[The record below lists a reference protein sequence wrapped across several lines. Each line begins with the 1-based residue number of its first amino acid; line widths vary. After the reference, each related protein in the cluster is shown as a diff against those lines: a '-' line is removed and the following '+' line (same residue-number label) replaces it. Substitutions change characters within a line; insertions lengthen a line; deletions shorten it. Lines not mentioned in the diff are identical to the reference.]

1 MTKSEF
7 ATFAMAL
14 KTYYPRENLLPNDQA
29 MTLWFTQLQDI
40 PYKVAEAGLQKW
52 VATNK
57 WSPSIAEIREMST
70 SIVMGDLPD
79 WGEAWNEVQKAI
91 RHFGWYR
98 SEEAKESLS
107 PLTRKVVE
115 RMGFTNL
122 CMSEN
127 PQAERANFRM
137 IYETLAEREKKDSQ
151 LPQGLRLMIGKMQG
165 QSLIE
170 YKEGTNEQ

>member
-1 MTKSEF
+1 MTRSEF

-29 MTLWFTQLQDI
+29 MTLWFSQLQDI

-57 WSPSIAEIREMST
+57 WSPSIADIREMFT
-70 SIVMGDLPD
+70 SIVQGDLPD

-91 RHFGWYR
+91 RHYGSYR
-98 SEEAKESLS
+98 PQEAMDSLS

-115 RMGFTNL
+115 RMGFTNI
-122 CMSEN
+122 CMSET
-127 PQAERANFRM
+127 PQTERANFRM
-137 IYETLAEREKKDSQ
+137 IYETLAERERKEAL
-151 LPQGLRLMIGKMQG
+151 LPQGLKMVIGQMQNG
-165 QSLIE
+165 GLIE
-170 YKEGTNEQ
+170 YKGGE